1 MSSSIVMFVL
11 AFVVLGLLLGI
22 AEVHDAPQAN
32 VNEQNLPQ
40 QPAAG
45 NMTGVSAASDDA
57 LPKDA

>member
-1 MSSSIVMFVL
+1 ML

-45 NMTGVSAASDDA
+45 NITGVSAASDDA
-57 LPKDA
+57 LSKDA